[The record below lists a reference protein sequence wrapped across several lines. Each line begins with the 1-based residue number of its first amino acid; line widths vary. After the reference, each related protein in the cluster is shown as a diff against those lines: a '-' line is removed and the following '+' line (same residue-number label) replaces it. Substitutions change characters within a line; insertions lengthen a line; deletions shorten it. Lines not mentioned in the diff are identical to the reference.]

1 MKAKEK
7 GMREDEM
14 VGFHRGFHTLEFQLA
29 LGVGDGQGI
38 LVCCSPLG
46 YTESDATEQMKC
58 TDCNRE
64 NALNTGS

>member
-14 VGFHRGFHTLEFQLA
+14 VEWHRGFDGLECQEA

-38 LVCCSPLG
+38 LVCCS
-46 YTESDATEQMKC
+46 S
-58 TDCNRE
+58 
-64 NALNTGS
+64 